1 MRGLMAVV
9 ATTLL
14 AACAQSPESIA
25 PAYVSDVPYQNYS
38 CQQLGMEAVQ
48 VQQALS
54 QASQTQSQA
63 RSNDI
68 AGVILLGLPLASMS
82 GQNVAPMV
90 AQYRGQLDAIRRAA
104 MLKGCRVTP
113 VGTL

>member
-1 MRGLMAVV
+1 MRGLLFGVTA
-9 ATTLL
+9 TLL

-25 PAYVSDVPYQNYS
+25 PAFVSDVPYQNYT

-54 QASQTQSQA
+54 QAAQTQNQA

-68 AGVILLGLPLASMS
+68 AGVVLLGLPVASMS
-82 GQNVAPMV
+82 GQNVAPLI

-113 VGTL
+113 A